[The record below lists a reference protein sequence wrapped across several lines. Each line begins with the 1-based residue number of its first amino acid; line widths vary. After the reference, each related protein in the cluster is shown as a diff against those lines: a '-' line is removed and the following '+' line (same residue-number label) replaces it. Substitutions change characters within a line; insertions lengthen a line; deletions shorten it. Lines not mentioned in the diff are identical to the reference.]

1 MKGQL
6 GGSPRACESHRDRS
20 LRGNPITTPR
30 RSLHR
35 RVPHDREA
43 KSPVAGSAEPRA
55 SVCPAG
61 PPRALLRGLLN
72 FGVRRGGERASGK
85 AGPRAPTAGLAL
97 PPAPPSLLALRP
109 RSPPRALRCGQG
121 APGPAQERSSACHP
135 GVCPPAGH
143 TAAHSDPSTGPNFSS
158 KTGPPARLRLGARRA
173 SEPGQRRVQC
183 T

>member
-72 FGVRRGGERASGK
+72 FGVRRGGEREGWP
-85 AGPRAPTAGLAL
+85 AGSHGRAGA

-109 RSPPRALRCGQG
+109 RSPPRALRCGPG
-121 APGPAQERSSACHP
+121 ARGPAQERSSACHP

-143 TAAHSDPSTGPNFSS
+143 TAARSDPSTGPNFSS